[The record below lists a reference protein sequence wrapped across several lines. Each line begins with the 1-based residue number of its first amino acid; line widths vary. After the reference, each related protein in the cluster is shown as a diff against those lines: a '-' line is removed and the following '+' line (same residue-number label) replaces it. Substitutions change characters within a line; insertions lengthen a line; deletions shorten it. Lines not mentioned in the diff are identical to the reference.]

1 MPKTRDYKQARK
13 STRKLHEAT
22 VDAAREAASGT
33 SGSGPGGTE
42 SEAPDAFIKGAL
54 KRLFPDL
61 ASQEFFDN
69 LGRASEQGPEL
80 VYRLSMTQA
89 TLCATALNEFLKT
102 ADPRTALKEIRD
114 MTTIINRLL
123 QSSLQSAKLDFEFNL
138 AAHPDRITV
147 EWNPWPEL
155 DSVVGTEDVH

>member
-1 MPKTRDYKQARK
+1 MSKKRDFKQARK

-22 VDAAREAASGT
+22 IDSTREAATGKREKRST
-33 SGSGPGGTE
+33 A
-42 SEAPDAFIKGAL
+42 EADKFIKSKL
-54 KRLFPDL
+54 KKLFPDL
-61 ASQEFFDN
+61 ATQEFFEN

-102 ADPRTALKEIRD
+102 ADPTTALSEIRA

-147 EWNPWPEL
+147 EWNPWPEIEAPA
-155 DSVVGTEDVH
+155 SSEEIH